1 MEQAENEC
9 TIAYNATS
17 EYYDNQ
23 AEMWRV
29 DFQTI
34 QREQGV
40 VMLVGT
46 CQSVYLD
53 NDGITHLIVY
63 HE

>member
-34 QREQGV
+34 RREQGV

-46 CQSVYLD
+46 RQSVYLD